1 MNIFVIY
8 YRDDYDQVI
17 DKIKRLKNNGRSAKF
32 IMHQASDQKWRH
44 LVKRDIRDCNCV
56 LMFAGAKTWNSPK
69 VAWEIRVA
77 KKYKKT
83 IYVIRIDNH
92 VPIHQQLFRRI
103 HVRCPK
109 SDRRKSDLIFQQ
121 QKNLSYR
128 YDMTLEKFNEKLA
141 KYENHDFGVFR
152 DTSNGR
158 NPLSSDEMK
167 ALLEQYT
174 MFVKT
179 SEDLVQRR
187 QTVNSFYI
195 TINSALL
202 AFSSALFGIEVDINV
217 RIGLMLALCFTGI
230 MTSISWRRMLIS
242 YGQLNRGKMRVIAE
256 LEKYLPASLFDAE
269 WAAVKN
275 PMNGYEHKSYTER
288 EKSVP
293 WIFIFAYVFALLIL
307 LAYAVFLHSTSAEM
321 IPETSCVV
329 AYILFSQM

>member
-1 MNIFVIY
+1 MDVFVIY

-17 DKIKRLKNNGRSAKF
+17 DKIEKLKNSGRSARF
-32 IMHQASDQKWRH
+32 IMHQVSEKNWRH

-83 IYVIRIDNH
+83 IYVVRINH
-92 VPIHQQLFRRI
+92 HAPIHQQLFRKF
-103 HVRCPK
+103 HVRCPR
-109 SDRRKSDLIFQQ
+109 SDRKSADLIFLQQ
-121 QKNLSYR
+121 QNLSYR
-128 YDMTLEKFNEKLA
+128 YEMTLEKFNEKLE
-141 KYENHDFGVFR
+141 KFENHDFGVFR
-152 DTSNGR
+152 NTSNGR
-158 NPLSSDEMK
+158 NPLSPDEMK
-167 ALLEQYT
+167 ALFDQYL

-202 AFSSALFGIEVDINV
+202 AFSSALFGIEVDIFV

-230 MTSISWRRMLIS
+230 MTSISWRKMLIS

-293 WIFIFAYVFALLIL
+293 WIFILAYVFALLIL
-307 LAYAVFLHSTSAEM
+307 LAYAVFLRSTSAEV
-321 IPETSCVV
+321 IPETSCVI
-329 AYILFSQM
+329 AYMRFSKM